1 MYFRVSFLPRLET
14 LFIILKE
21 MKKLYICLILLLLS
35 TSAFAQI
42 KRKSVSK
49 SKPAKETIIFKDENG
64 ENTDKNEFSERGGFS
79 NIKDRYEETVV
90 NGKTIEIKLKKN
102 LRENLPFSDFTATTI
117 DGKTI
122 DTKQLRGK
130 VLVIDF
136 WFISCVGCVAEIP
149 RLNKLRA
156 KFKDNENVVFLA
168 LTFDEGARLSKFL
181 KEKPFNFQHIAGEN
195 TFIDTYKY
203 DESFPVNIIVGKDGM
218 IVRWQYGIYNL
229 SRFEGRIQAELD
241 KP

>member
-1 MYFRVSFLPRLET
+1 
-14 LFIILKE
+14 
-21 MKKLYICLILLLLS
+21 MKKLAICLILLMLS
-35 TSAFAQI
+35 GSIFAQT

-64 ENTDKNEFSERGGFS
+64 EIIDKYEFFERGGFS
-79 NIKDRYEETVV
+79 GDKDKYEETVV

-136 WFISCVGCVAEIP
+136 WFISCKGCVDEIP
-149 RLNKLRA
+149 ILNKVAA
-156 KFKDNENVVFLA
+156 KFKGNENVVFLA
-168 LTFDEGARLSKFL
+168 MTFDEAERVTKFL
-181 KEKPFNFQHIAGEN
+181 KKKPFNFQHITGEN
-195 TFIDTYKY
+195 TFVETYKY
-203 DESFPVNIIVGKDGM
+203 DEAFPVNIIVGKDGT
-218 IVRWQYGIYNL
+218 IVRWQDGIYNQ

-241 KP
+241 KQ

>member
-1 MYFRVSFLPRLET
+1 
-14 LFIILKE
+14 

-35 TSAFAQI
+35 TLAFAQT

-49 SKPAKETIIFKDENG
+49 SKPAKETTMFKDENG
-64 ENTDKNEFSERGGFS
+64 EIIDKYEFFERGGFS
-79 NIKDRYEETVV
+79 GDKDKYEETVV

-136 WFISCVGCVAEIP
+136 WFISCEGCVAEIP
-149 RLNKLRA
+149 RLNKLQA

-168 LTFDEGARLSKFL
+168 LTFDEASRVSKFL
-181 KEKPFNFQHIAGEN
+181 KEIPFSFHHITGEN
-195 TFIDTYKY
+195 TFIGTFKY
-203 DESFPVNIIVGKDGM
+203 DESFPVNIIVGKDGT
-218 IVRWQYGIYNL
+218 IVRWQDGIYNQ

-241 KP
+241 KQ